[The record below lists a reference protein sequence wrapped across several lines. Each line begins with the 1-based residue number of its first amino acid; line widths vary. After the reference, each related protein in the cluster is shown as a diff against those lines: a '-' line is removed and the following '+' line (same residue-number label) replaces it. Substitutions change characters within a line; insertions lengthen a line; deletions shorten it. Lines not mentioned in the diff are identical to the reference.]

1 MFFLFIS
8 DIEVEGLFRKAGS
21 NARQMLLKEMLNKSS
36 DLNLDEG
43 QFSPHDCASVLK
55 GFLKELPECL
65 MVDKFAKAHCQLC
78 GKTFSKFFIQLRTI
92 WFIQFP
98 FTMKFHNHFPK
109 RKNLSS

>member
-1 MFFLFIS
+1 MFTSLSHFQYMLMIISKTKSIVPLLFYLFIS
-8 DIEVEGLFRKAGS
+8 DIEVEGLFRKTGS

-78 GKTFSKFFIQLRTI
+78 GKTFSKFLF
-92 WFIQFP
+92 
-98 FTMKFHNHFPK
+98 N
-109 RKNLSS
+109 